1 MEAELN
7 KTGKI
12 EITPD
17 SKTEEYAL
25 KIWKKKNKHRNI
37 KVNKYSEPKENR
49 IGF

>member
-7 KTGKI
+7 KKGKI

-25 KIWKKKNKHRNI
+25 KIWGKENKSKNI
-37 KVNKYSEPKENR
+37 KINKYSEPKENR